1 MKLDRM
7 PPEIILMIFK
17 IIQPR
22 DILALNL
29 TSTTF
34 HNSFL
39 AHEGIII
46 GQLVASIRRMLSD
59 DLLHLATVAV
69 YLRFMNAK
77 VDSTANDINPTEHS
91 ERLIDY
97 VERSFNDPVTRWPQQ
112 QLHPV
117 DVMAIGEL
125 VHEAELIGV
134 AREDRLMEGNDVDFV
149 FPWKL
154 RNPTALSVARDKL
167 PILIFEI
174 CCQCVLRHGEVLD
187 TAEETRLLDRVARV
201 VRDGVAKLWGS
212 DRRIEAVWAQG
223 SDLIM
228 RPGAFLRSLGS
239 WLCMALAPRL
249 RHAVRKV
256 VEVQA
261 IDNRPYALWPESVR
275 LLSEYLSLPSV
286 QASLENPAVL
296 SRSAALMQR
305 GLYHDGRLGPLDFR
319 ERAWLQDL
327 SPSLGI
333 GDFERMPLSV
343 VNKLAKVGLLQSAQ
357 VVAWRVPSPLY
368 RITCV
373 GEGGSGDQELLFIKA
388 PGGLRAVASLKTIC
402 QHENWT
408 RLDEF
413 CWIWHKLSAGIRP
426 LVGLLRM
433 GQYQSRQQCLRSLR
447 GLSARAMQKTL
458 LELQSYDPYQGW
470 YPNISSFKSS
480 VIISYAP
487 NQIGKPGPWK
497 PKPFV
502 EEVRDE
508 EGSKEFRAVKW

>member
-1 MKLDRM
+1 MENASTQGKTRLDRM
-7 PPEIILMIFK
+7 PPEINLMIFK

-34 HNSFL
+34 RNSFL
-39 AHEGIII
+39 VHEFIII
-46 GQLVASIRRMLSD
+46 GELVASIRRMLPD
-59 DLLHLATVAV
+59 DLLHLAMVAI

-77 VDSTANDINPTEHS
+77 VDYTANDINPTEHS

-97 VERSFNDPVTRWPQQ
+97 VERSFDDPVTRWPQQ

-125 VHEAELIGV
+125 VNEAELIGV

-154 RNPTALSVARDKL
+154 RNPTALSVAHDKL

-212 DRRIEAVWAQG
+212 DRRIEAVWAQDSG
-223 SDLIM
+223 LIM
-228 RPGAFLRSLGS
+228 RPGAYLRSLGS
-239 WLCMALAPRL
+239 WL
-249 RHAVRKV
+249 
-256 VEVQA
+256 
-261 IDNRPYALWPESVR
+261 SG
-275 LLSEYLSLPSV
+275 LSHLVSGTLV

-296 SRSAALMQR
+296 SCSAALMQR
-305 GLYHDGRLGPLDFR
+305 GLYHDGILGRLDIR
-319 ERAWLQDL
+319 ERDWLRKL
-327 SPSLGI
+327 SPSLSI
-333 GDFERMPLSV
+333 DDFEKMPLSV
-343 VNKLAKVGLLQSAQ
+343 IDKLAKVGLLQSAQ

-388 PGGLRAVASLKTIC
+388 PEGLRAVASLKTIC
-402 QHENWT
+402 QHEDWT

-426 LVGLLRM
+426 LVGLLRV

-470 YPNISSFKSS
+470 YPNISSFSSS

-508 EGSKEFRAVKW
+508 EGLKVFRAVRW